1 MRLLKF
7 ILAEVE
13 IVERLV
19 SIRLTPIL
27 LDFKIEI
34 FLRNPGVFLRSLL
47 VPENYEIRLKS
58 FELTDT
64 MLSDRRERIVVDQK
78 LIRNGFL
85 TFHYLKLNR

>member
-1 MRLLKF
+1 MLDLGGSRRLMILGLLSARLLKF

-27 LDFKIEI
+27 LDFEIEI

-47 VPENYEIRLKS
+47 VPENYQIRLKVYS
-58 FELTDT
+58 LPTPC
-64 MLSDRRERIVVDQK
+64 
-78 LIRNGFL
+78 
-85 TFHYLKLNR
+85 